1 MCAFNI
7 FLRPTFDPPRDVML
21 QVIILGDGA
30 VGKTSLLARFCA
42 DGFQQSYKQT
52 IGLDFYIKRVVLPG
66 NVHVTLQLWDI
77 GGLCSTPVQ
86 AEFASTTGKAP
97 TSKHLTGQQLGGRML
112 ANYIYG
118 SHGVILVYDVTNME
132 SFKNLEDWYEL
143 VKSSFKD
150 KEKMPYVAMIGN
162 KMDLNHL
169 RCV

>member
-1 MCAFNI
+1 MTQESDSDENI
-7 FLRPTFDPPRDVML
+7 EHL
-21 QVIILGDGA
+21 QYKVIILGDGA

-77 GGLCSTPVQ
+77 G
-86 AEFASTTGKAP
+86 
-97 TSKHLTGQQLGGRML
+97 GQQLGGRML

-169 RCV
+169 RVVKSEKHSLFAVENGMSAFRVCQVRRQG